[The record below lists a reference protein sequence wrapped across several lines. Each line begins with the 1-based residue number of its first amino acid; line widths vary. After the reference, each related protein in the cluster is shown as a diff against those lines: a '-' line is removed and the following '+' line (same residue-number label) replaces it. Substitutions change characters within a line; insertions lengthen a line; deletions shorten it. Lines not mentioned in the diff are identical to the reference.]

1 MKFPLLVQQEM
12 AKVIVQH
19 NRISNYTKF
28 QIGKDN
34 IVVRGRKLFD
44 PELWPQYLQTHIGDM
59 QIKSEVVYSKED
71 NKYILTV
78 NGIAYGDL
86 PYVNHNLS
94 KIK

>member
-1 MKFPLLVQQEM
+1 M
-12 AKVIVQH
+12 
-19 NRISNYTKF
+19 
-28 QIGKDN
+28 
-34 IVVRGRKLFD
+34 FD

-71 NKYILTV
+71 NRYILTV
-78 NGIAYGDL
+78 NGIAYSDL